1 MHYTGEALITEESFL
16 RRLPAAVEGRA
27 RFDAIV
33 VAADILTQ
41 AFRTLRGLAIET
53 ALDVNTIGHERRAI
67 VMAQC
72 WTIVDQL
79 HAIRQLVTPPKGI
92 TPGPSTTAFLAAS
105 EVATHLRNKMDHL
118 GGNIGNLSKRKGHRS
133 PIFGSLTY
141 FYSTENPL
149 TGGEIITIM
158 AGPLSGQDWFPL
170 VNPLDYPYFFSPV
183 DHFQLDAFE
192 TTLKIG
198 PALASLQNQL
208 EKLTAGLEKK
218 VTEAAMEEA
227 AKSGKSMEEL
237 LATFGGALSI
247 RASCEF
253 AEPFHETETATPEGS
268 GDS

>member
-16 RRLPAAVEGRA
+16 RRLPAAVEGRP

-41 AFRTLRGLAIET
+41 AFRTLRGLAVET
-53 ALDVNTIGHERRAI
+53 ALDVNTVGHERRAI

-183 DHFQLDAFE
+183 DHFQLDAFD

-208 EKLTAGLEKK
+208 EKLTTGLEKK